1 MPPSKECLDR
11 AKAPL
16 ARPRAPP
23 PPQRNRGS
31 RAGSRTRATLR
42 HPRASSARCANHST
56 QLSRDRVRVEL
67 PPSPAGARP
76 PARSAR
82 MLSAARERAAVSETL
97 ATFIFVS
104 RSRHQPRCAAAQ
116 AAPRASPS
124 ATSLRTAR
132 CAGGSAGPCTSCGAS
147 RSCSPSPRTRS
158 PSSSLSSAR
167 ASPRPRKSPPAP
179 PRPTAHRRA
188 SRVVSDRGRACTRPR
203 ERASAAPLA
212 RRCRAGGAPTPRP
225 RACWGESPGELYRW
239 G

>member
-167 ASPRPRKSPPAP
+167 ASPRPRRSPPAP
-179 PRPTAHRRA
+179 PAPHRA
-188 SRVVSDRGRACTRPR
+188 STRISGRFRPR
-203 ERASAAPLA
+203 TRLHPPARARQRGPSRTPLSRWRCPHAPPA
-212 RRCRAGGAPTPRP
+212 RVLG
-225 RACWGESPGELYRW
+225 
-239 G
+239 